1 MKQPFAVAMRA
12 SMLVQLIAV
21 GMCPLPAAAAME
33 SARGLVDTGV
43 TTAAQVEAAGGGS
56 TAPAPATHR
65 SGGSA
70 LTIGLGA
77 TLLPIG
83 LGLILDPPQADGQGG
98 EAGVALGATIGLL
111 VGPAVGLAS
120 GGRGD
125 LAKRGVII
133 RSVCCG
139 LVVLGGAAAISMLNE
154 DQATVGA
161 TGILA
166 LGIVGGGVGVAS
178 SIYDLVITPKAVEEG
193 RRVSFRPLVTP
204 SGMVG
209 VRATF

>member
-1 MKQPFAVAMRA
+1 VKQPFAATLRA

-21 GMCPLPAAAAME
+21 GMCPSPAAAAMG
-33 SARGLVDTGV
+33 STRGPLDTGV
-43 TTAAQVEAAGGGS
+43 TAAVQVEAAGGGS
-56 TAPAPATHR
+56 TAPAPAAHR

-70 LTIGLGA
+70 LTIGVAA
-77 TLLPIG
+77 TVLPIG

-98 EAGVALGATIGLL
+98 DAGVALGATIGLL

-139 LVVLGGAAAISMLNE
+139 LLVLGGVAAISMLSE
-154 DQATVGA
+154 DQATPGA

-166 LGIVGGGVGVAS
+166 LGLVGGGVGVAS
-178 SIYDLVITPKAVEEG
+178 SIYDLVITRKAVDEG